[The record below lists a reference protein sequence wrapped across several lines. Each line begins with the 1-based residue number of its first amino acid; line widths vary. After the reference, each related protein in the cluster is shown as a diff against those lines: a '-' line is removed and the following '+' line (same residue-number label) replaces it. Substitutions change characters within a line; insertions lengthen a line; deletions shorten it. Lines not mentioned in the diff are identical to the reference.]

1 MSITRILIITL
12 LISSGVVAFML
23 FNLESHFP
31 DTGNVDASSEPQN
44 PAQTPVAPVMP
55 AAPLIAQSQYDTNEI
70 PDEEMSEDEAQEEME
85 QIAAAMTLL
94 ESNKDE
100 ERLEG
105 VEKLAA
111 YPNLESEMMLCQLLM
126 TDVNDEVRN
135 AAAQGLEVID
145 SPSDSTIAD
154 LLNALEDEV
163 EDVRLSAL
171 STLEGYVLG
180 LEENS
185 ENYKKIKSGLIA
197 KAANPSISKDTRDNI
212 NEFLKDQ

>member
-1 MSITRILIITL
+1 MSITRIFIFTL
-12 LISSGVVAFML
+12 LILSGVVAFML
-23 FNLESHFP
+23 FNLESNSP
-31 DTGNVDASSEPQN
+31 DTGNMDTSSESQN
-44 PAQTPVAPVMP
+44 SAQAPVTPVAPS
-55 AAPLIAQSQYDTNEI
+55 APLIAQSKFDTNEI
-70 PDEEMSEDEAQEEME
+70 QDEEMSEDEAQNEME

-94 ESNKDE
+94 DSNKDE

-105 VEKLAA
+105 VEQLAA

-171 STLEGYVLG
+171 STLEGYMLR

-185 ENYKKIKSGLIA
+185 ENYKKIQSGLIA
-197 KAANPSISKDTRDNI
+197 KAANLSISIGIRDNI

>member
-1 MSITRILIITL
+1 MSITRIFIFTL
-12 LISSGVVAFML
+12 LILSGVVAFML
-23 FNLESHFP
+23 FDLESNSP
-31 DTGNVDASSEPQN
+31 DTGNMDTSSEPQN
-44 PAQTPVAPVMP
+44 PAQAPVASGAPS
-55 AAPLIAQSQYDTNEI
+55 APLIAQSQFDTNEI
-70 PDEEMSEDEAQEEME
+70 PDEEMSEDEAQNEME

-94 ESNKDE
+94 ESNMDE

-105 VEKLAA
+105 VEQLAA

-135 AAAQGLEVID
+135 AAAQGLEAID

-154 LLNALEDEV
+154 LLNALEDEA

-171 STLEGYVLG
+171 STLEGYMLR

-185 ENYKKIKSGLIA
+185 ANYKKIQSGLIA
-197 KAANPSISKDTRDNI
+197 KATNPSVPKDTRDNI

>member
-1 MSITRILIITL
+1 
-12 LISSGVVAFML
+12 ML
-23 FNLESHFP
+23 FNQESNSP
-31 DTGNVDASSEPQN
+31 DNGKMDTSSEPQN
-44 PAQTPVAPVMP
+44 PVQVPVAPVTP
-55 AAPLIAQSQYDTNEI
+55 ATPLIAQSKFDTNEI

-85 QIAAAMTLL
+85 QIAAAMSLL

-105 VEKLAA
+105 VEQLAA

-126 TDVNDEVRN
+126 TDVNDEVRS
-135 AAAQGLEVID
+135 AAAQGLEAID

-154 LLNALEDEV
+154 LLNALEDEA

-171 STLEGYVLG
+171 STLEGYMLG

-197 KAANPSISKDTRDNI
+197 KAANPSISIDTRDNI